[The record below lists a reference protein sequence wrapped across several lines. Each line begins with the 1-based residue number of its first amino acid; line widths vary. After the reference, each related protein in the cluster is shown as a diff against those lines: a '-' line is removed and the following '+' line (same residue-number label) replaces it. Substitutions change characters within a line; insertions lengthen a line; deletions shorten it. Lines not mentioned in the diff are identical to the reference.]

1 MTIRNIT
8 KNMRRIM
15 FTQPSNSRFH
25 CEYENIGSVAAGLSV
40 KMSMQFETTE
50 PGDFHDMIEILTE
63 GYAQP
68 YKLYLHAL
76 MPAPDI
82 QFEPVVNLK
91 FIPMG
96 QEKTEFV
103 EFKNEGRMAGHV
115 ALREEARSKPGITVE
130 PDNFDIAPDQVVRVR
145 VGMTA
150 TTADVISKN
159 LTVVIDG

>member
-15 FTQPSNSRFH
+15 FTQPSNQRFH

-40 KMSMQFETTE
+40 KMSMQFETTDV
-50 PGDFHDMIEILTE
+50 GDFHDEIEILTE

-68 YKLYLHAL
+68 YKLKLHAL

-96 QEKTEFV
+96 QEKYEYV

-115 ALREEARSKPGITVE
+115 LLKEEVRSKPGLKIE
-130 PDNFDIAPDQVVRVR
+130 PDQFDIQPDQ
-145 VGMTA
+145 
-150 TTADVISKN
+150 I
-159 LTVVIDG
+159 

>member
-1 MTIRNIT
+1 MNNLDIEPNQNYEVTVTIRNIT

-50 PGDFHDMIEILTE
+50 AGDFHDMIEILTE
-63 GYAQP
+63 GYAEP
-68 YKLYLHAL
+68 YKLHLHAL

-96 QEKTEFV
+96 
-103 EFKNEGRMAGHV
+103 
-115 ALREEARSKPGITVE
+115 
-130 PDNFDIAPDQVVRVR
+130 
-145 VGMTA
+145 
-150 TTADVISKN
+150 
-159 LTVVIDG
+159 